1 MVYIGKELEERQRT
15 YRVVTIVMFAVA
27 VLTLLARILVGALP
41 DMPDLA
47 FDAIFSLFVQVRSY
61 SARM

>member
-1 MVYIGKELEERQRT
+1 MVYIGKELDTKQRT

-27 VLTLLARILVGALP
+27 VLTLLARLLVGALP

-47 FDAIFSLFVQVRSY
+47 FDAIFSIIV
-61 SARM
+61 